1 MNLNESPHANTE
13 AREQGPGS
21 GLHVYAQRERTEL
34 LAVVDRASRPE
45 LARISYREFSFGAVE
60 RKEEEEVGGRPTPPL
75 SLLQAALSIR
85 WQRCRSGL
93 FTPGRWS
100 EGHGVHTDDGA
111 DGGGAA
117 AGSAHPEAFRYGQPE
132 EGEEGEEEE
141 EEEGLMFNSEGSVCF
156 RHWGLQKAAARAA
169 DEPPTDCTNEVPPL
183 QRNFYLRAAR

>member
-1 MNLNESPHANTE
+1 MPT
-13 AREQGPGS
+13 RKPGS
-21 GLHVYAQRERTEL
+21 KVPGLGCMFMLSGSARSCWQ
-34 LAVVDRASRPE
+34 VVDRASRPE

-75 SLLQAALSIR
+75 SLLQTALSIR

-93 FTPGRWS
+93 STPGRWR
-100 EGHGVHTDDGA
+100 EGHGVHADDGA
-111 DGGGAA
+111 DGEGAA
-117 AGSAHPEAFRYGQPE
+117 AGSAHPEAFRHGQPE
-132 EGEEGEEEE
+132 EGEEGEEE